1 MGTIVTIDVPAHAA
15 SLVPQ
20 DERQELVDRAFD
32 WFREIERV
40 CTRFDPESELMQLT
54 RTPGVPVVVSALL
67 FQIVR
72 FALTVAEESGG
83 AFDPT
88 VGHRMEA
95 AGFSR
100 EHRRG
105 HLIST
110 PIVAPG
116 DTCYRDLHIDD
127 AAGSI
132 TLLRPLVLDVGAVA
146 KGMAIDVAA
155 RELAPLEHFVIDAGG
170 DLYLAG
176 RTADDAPWSVGIR
189 HPERDDRLL
198 ESVHVSDQAV
208 CTSGNYERRNVAG
221 GVAPHILDPRT
232 GAQASR
238 LVSATVIS
246 PSAMLADAL
255 ATASF
260 VLGPV
265 DGLRLLETHGVHG
278 LLFNA
283 TLERFATQGF
293 DNDGFH
299 EP

>member
-15 SLVPQ
+15 SLVAD
-20 DERQELVDRAFD
+20 DERQDLLDRAFG

-54 RTPGVPVVVSALL
+54 RMPGVPVVVSPLL
-67 FQIVR
+67 FQVVR

-95 AGFSR
+95 AGFNR
-100 EHRRG
+100 EHRSGRVV
-105 HLIST
+105 ST
-110 PIVAPG
+110 AMVAPG
-116 DTCYRDLHIDD
+116 DVGYRDVQVDD
-127 AAGSI
+127 ASGSI

-155 RELAPLEHFVIDAGG
+155 RELAPLEHFAIDAGG

-176 RTADDAPWSVGIR
+176 RNADDAPWSVGIR
-189 HPERDDRLL
+189 HPDRDDRLL
-198 ESVHVSDQAV
+198 ESVRVSDQAV
-208 CTSGNYERRNVAG
+208 CTSGNYERRSVTG
-221 GVAPHILDPRT
+221 GIASHILDPRT
-232 GAQASR
+232 GTAASR
-238 LVSATVIS
+238 VVSATVIS

-265 DGLRLLETHGVHG
+265 DGRHLLETHGVHG
-278 LLFNA
+278 VLFSA
-283 TLERFATQGF
+283 ALERFATQGF
-293 DNDGFH
+293 DSDGFYAS
-299 EP
+299 